1 MDTEKIVGLSFRVT
15 PRLKRMLEAA
25 AERER
30 RSLTN
35 TLEFL
40 VEDYCER
47 HGISD
52 ESNGGAKKATNT
64 GKKAT

>member
-1 MDTEKIVGLSFRVT
+1 MDAEKTVGLSFRVT
-15 PRLKRMLEAA
+15 PRLKHMLEAA

-35 TLEFL
+35 MLEVL

-47 HGISD
+47 HGLGD
-52 ESNGGAKKATNT
+52 EPVGCPKNAANPWKKA
-64 GKKAT
+64 K